1 MFGFSL
7 ELGAWN
13 LVFPQVGFLIEPD
26 APRFHTRAMRRL
38 IKWLFLL
45 PLILLAVAVG
55 LVLSKDAIAKAAVE
69 QQIRAQTGMDVKI
82 GKFSLSLLSPVAN
95 LENIT
100 IYNPADFGGTPF
112 LNIREMHVEF
122 DREALARRELRL
134 ILLRL
139 DITEL
144 SVVKNDLGQTNLTV
158 FANAAPRPAGGPTI
172 NFAGAEVL
180 NLTLHRVSYLDLAQ
194 PQNNRYF
201 NVILRNQVTRDLK
214 SAAEIHEVLAR
225 IWERKGR

>member
-1 MFGFSL
+1 
-7 ELGAWN
+7 
-13 LVFPQVGFLIEPD
+13 
-26 APRFHTRAMRRL
+26 MRRL

-100 IYNPADFGGTPF
+100 LYNPADFGGTPF

-122 DREALARRELRL
+122 DREALTRRELRL
-134 ILLRL
+134 KLLRVN
-139 DITEL
+139 IAEL
-144 SVVKNDLGQTNLTV
+144 TVVKNDQGLTNIVV
-158 FANAAPRPAGGPTI
+158 FASEPGSASSGPAI
-172 NFAGAEVL
+172 SFAGVAVF
-180 NLTLHRVSYLDLAQ
+180 NLSLQKVSYLDLEQ
-194 PQNNRYF
+194 QRNNRYY

-214 SAAEIHEVLAR
+214 SAAEIHQVFVR
-225 IWERKGR
+225 IWERKGG

>member
-1 MFGFSL
+1 
-7 ELGAWN
+7 
-13 LVFPQVGFLIEPD
+13 
-26 APRFHTRAMRRL
+26 MRRL

-100 IYNPADFGGTPF
+100 LYNPADFGGTPF

-122 DREALARRELRL
+122 DREALTRRELRL
-134 ILLRL
+134 KLLRVN
-139 DITEL
+139 IAEL
-144 SVVKNDLGQTNLTV
+144 TVVKNDQGLTNIVV
-158 FANAAPRPAGGPTI
+158 FAAESGSAASGPTI
-172 NFAGAEVL
+172 NFAGVDVF
-180 NLTLHRVSYLDLAQ
+180 NLSLQKVSYLDLEQ
-194 PQNNRYF
+194 QRNNRYY

-214 SAAEIHEVLAR
+214 SAAEIHQVLVR
-225 IWERKGR
+225 IWERKGG